1 MMSLFN
7 GSSDESGN
15 RYRCWYKTCIILL
28 LFLGQFSGAFFWLR
42 RYLEII
48 TTLISYDK

>member
-1 MMSLFN
+1 MGVVMRVVT
-7 GSSDESGN
+7 GIGVG
-15 RYRCWYKTCIILL
+15 RYKTCIILL

-48 TTLISYDK
+48 TTLMSYDK